1 MAKDKIPFGSARDTQ
16 SDLQKSR
23 NFQLNEVVTSPA
35 VVNWIEKK
43 RENWTSYPIRN
54 QDGSGTCV
62 CMTYATEKGI
72 LFKNKYG
79 VWMDFSSAFPY
90 QQRKYP
96 EVSGCTS
103 EDIYEIFP
111 KIGNVYEQF
120 MPSQNLN
127 DAGVMAVKR
136 ESYFADLAKT
146 YKVMRIALPIDF
158 ETVASTLQATGKG
171 VMLWFH
177 MNYEEWTNIP
187 QLTNKATPYGHS
199 VTAVDFILKDGKKY
213 LIIQDSWG
221 LAQADKGLRL
231 ISEEYFAARCFL
243 ASYLKTFEIQ
253 DNNIVPER
261 PKFDGS
267 IISFQK
273 CMKWL
278 GYFPANVAEVES
290 FGNISRSACVK
301 YQNSRGILPAL
312 GNLGPITR
320 GRLLEE
326 FN

>member
-1 MAKDKIPFGSARDTQ
+1 MKEEIYLGAIDTQ
-16 SDLQKSR
+16 TEEQKTK
-23 NFQLNEVVTSPA
+23 NFQLSEVVTSPA
-35 VVNWIEKK
+35 PVSWIEKK
-43 RENWTSYPIRN
+43 REDYISYPIRN

-62 CMTYATEKGI
+62 VQTYATELGI

-96 EVSGCTS
+96 EQSGCTS

-120 MPSQNLN
+120 MPSQNLD

-136 ESYFADLAKT
+136 ENYFADLAKT

-171 VMLWFH
+171 VMVWFRFSH
-177 MNYEEWTNIP
+177 PEWTDIP
-187 QLTNKATPYGHS
+187 QVLPQPTTSGHS
-199 VTAVDFILKDGKKY
+199 VCAVDWTLKDGKKY
-213 LIIQDSWG
+213 LVIQDSWG
-221 LAQADKGLRL
+221 LEYADKGLRL
-231 ISEEYFAARCFL
+231 ISEEYFNARCFL

-253 DNNIVPER
+253 DNNTVIER

-278 GYFPANVAEVES
+278 GYFPENVAEVES

-301 YQNSRGILPAL
+301 YQISRGITPTL

-320 GRLLEE
+320 SRLLEE

>member
-1 MAKDKIPFGSARDTQ
+1 MEETLLYGGARDTQ
-16 SDLQKSR
+16 NKLQKSK

-35 VVNWIEKK
+35 SVTWIEKK

-96 EVSGCTS
+96 ETSGCTS
-103 EDIYEIFP
+103 EDIYDIFP

-127 DAGVMAVKR
+127 DAQVMAVKK
-136 ESYFADLAKT
+136 ESYFNDLAKT

-158 ETVASTLQATGKG
+158 ETVASTIQATGKG

-177 MNYEEWTNIP
+177 MNYKEWTNIP
-187 QLTNKATPYGHS
+187 KLSNEAIPLGHS
-199 VTAVDFILKDGKKY
+199 VTCVDFTLVGDKKY

-221 LAQADKGLRL
+221 LAKADKGLRL
-231 ISEEYFAARCFL
+231 ISEEYFNARCFL
-243 ASYLKTFEIQ
+243 ASYLKEFQIQ
-253 DNNIVPER
+253 DNNTVPDR

-278 GYFPANVAEVES
+278 GYFPANVAEIES

-301 YQNSRGILPAL
+301 YQIARGILPAL

-320 GRLLEE
+320 AKLTEE
-326 FN
+326 FK